1 MKISQLKDGQL
12 FRLTPKGVI
21 YELQTIGKKHAV
33 FTSKNSGRTYTRGL
47 KTEVCA
53 VEGGKYKKL

>member
-33 FTSKNSGRTYTRGL
+33 FTSINSGRTYTRGL
-47 KTEVCA
+47 KTEVYIPG
-53 VEGGKYKKL
+53 ESKYKKC